1 MAITY
6 VNDLRL
12 SEMGTGDNSGTWGTV
27 TNTNLELIGEALGYG
42 TEAITTNADTHASTI
57 EDGSTDPVRA
67 MYVKY
72 TGTLDSACT
81 ITIGPNTV
89 NKFYYIENA
98 TSGSQDIIIS
108 QGSGAN
114 VTIPAGDVKA
124 VYLDG
129 AGSGAAVTD
138 AFASL
143 NVGSFTSEGAS
154 TITTADNTVQLT
166 LISTDADASVGP
178 QLELYRNS
186 GSPADNDVLGFLTFK
201 GRNDNSQDVVYAGLQ
216 SYILDASDGTEDGYL
231 VIDTMVAGTARER
244 ISFDSAATVF
254 NEEGIDLDFRIET
267 DAQPSAFVLDAA
279 DDTITTTNQVVT
291 ITHGGNGKQLEL
303 VSTDADANSGP
314 QLDLYRN
321 SASPA
326 DDDYTG
332 RIKFISR
339 NDNSQDF
346 TAVDFLTRTID
357 VSDGSE
363 DATLF
368 INTMTG
374 GSTYNRINI
383 TPTEVVLN
391 EESRDLDFRVESN
404 GNANMLFV
412 DGGNDH
418 VNIGTSTDLGGVFN
432 VSGATSSQ
440 FHSTD
445 RHLMSLVSTE
455 AGASDGPRLIL
466 QRDSSSPADN
476 DQLGIIEF
484 YGENDADEAVEYAR
498 INASILDASD
508 GTEDGAFAINTRI
521 AGANVN
527 RLYMPPTETVFNENS
542 SDIDF
547 RVESNGRANM
557 FVIDGG
563 VDQIGVGMTPDQ
575 SWGSNSVGIN
585 FGIADADAGWL
596 GWQEISGG
604 DNFHMMWNVY
614 HDNTNFRYASNN
626 PAGKY
631 TQNAGSHTFSHAA
644 NGSADAVI
652 SFIENLRMNST
663 GAVFN
668 EGSADLDFRVEGDNN
683 SHALFVD
690 ASADLV
696 AIKSNGGAQNGVT
709 AQSLSVR
716 GDSAGNTTPVMM
728 ISDSDSNVEADSEIL
743 HLAFTDDSAFAT
755 AIYAR
760 FNDQGG
766 AQGSISGEGGGSV
779 AFNTSSDERL
789 KENIVDTESKW
800 DVVKSLQVRDY
811 KWKKS
816 DKVETGFIAQE
827 LNEKWSNPVLVGG
840 DDETRSPWSVDYGRL
855 TPLLTKAL
863 QEAMKKIEELETKV
877 AALEG

>member
-57 EDGSTDPVRA
+57 ADGSTDPVRA

-404 GNANMLFV
+404 GNQHMLFV

-418 VNIGTSTDLGGVFN
+418 VNIGTSADLGGILN
-432 VSGATSSQ
+432 VSGAASVQ
-440 FHSTD
+440 MHSTD

-476 DQLGIIEF
+476 DQLGILEF
-484 YGENDADEAVEYAR
+484 YGENDADEAIEYAR
-498 INASILDASD
+498 INAAILDASD
-508 GTEDGAFAINTRI
+508 GTEDGSLAINTRLNS
-521 AGANVN
+521 ANAN
-527 RLYMPPTETVFNENS
+527 RMYMSSTETVFNENS
-542 SDIDF
+542 YDLDF
-547 RVESNGRANM
+547 RIE
-557 FVIDGG
+557 
-563 VDQIGVGMTPDQ
+563 
-575 SWGSNSVGIN
+575 
-585 FGIADADAGWL
+585 
-596 GWQEISGG
+596 
-604 DNFHMMWNVY
+604 FHMMWNVY

-668 EGSADLDFRVEGDNN
+668 EGSADLDFRVESDGN
-683 SHALFVD
+683 SHVIFVD
-690 ASADLV
+690 AGNDV
-696 AIKSNGGAQNGVT
+696 VNIKSSGGAFNGVT

-728 ISDSDSNVEADSEIL
+728 ITDSDSNVEADSEII
-743 HLAFTDDSAFAT
+743 HLSFSDDSAFAT
-755 AIYAR
+755 AIYVR
-760 FNDQGG
+760 FTDQGG
-766 AQGSISGEGGGSV
+766 AQGSISGEGTGSV

-827 LNEKWSNPVLVGG
+827 LNEKWSDPVLVGG